1 MNENLMGLTTELN
14 NLRKM
19 HTNTLNENQRI
30 KEMLIEK
37 DSVLSNLGYERH
49 QLQDKMIK
57 NQHTITQLERML
69 KDSNK
74 PYING
79 QIYGTTPTASA
90 QKNYDNLVLP
100 EIRSANKNN
109 FDPSSNNLQ
118 NSYREPVN

>member
-1 MNENLMGLTTELN
+1 MSESLMGLTTELN

-49 QLQDKMIK
+49 QLQDRMIK

-69 KDSNK
+69 KDSK
-74 PYING
+74 QPFING
-79 QIYGTTPTASA
+79 QIYGTTPTGSA
-90 QKNYDNLVLP
+90 HAKGMDPFVLP
-100 EIRSANKNN
+100 DIN
-109 FDPSSNNLQ
+109 SNMNG
-118 NSYREPVN
+118 NMRDSYREAI